1 MFSVVAK
8 GCKQHFPKQ
17 VQHRYQLLFYLRL
30 QDGGINIS
38 LALHKEKPMPGI
50 QVVQN
55 LRQNDIKSIRT

>member
-8 GCKQHFPKQ
+8 GRRQHFPKL
-17 VQHRYQLLFYLRL
+17 QHRYQLLFYLRL